1 MKVSFSFTPPDKA
14 GSGEVRPVP
23 KAAVGGALNFGGA
36 ATPLGRGLGG
46 QGSFTGWGTVLDAPG
61 ANIGLSRDE
70 TVARSRDLVT
80 NDPSAKGALRTKADM
95 IVSAG
100 FIFTANID
108 HIRLG
113 ITRKQA
119 TLLNRALE
127 QVWNDWA
134 YDPLLRCDTSMLQSF
149 GLQTRAAYIQ
159 RVVSGDGLGVLGW
172 DPLRKPLR
180 TSILHVD
187 SDRLSSPIGRVD
199 GPTLRHGV
207 EIDPVS
213 GAPTGYHFRNAHPND
228 YTARGAQFSHS
239 YVPRR
244 DQTGRPVVLH
254 LFDPDRPGAMRG
266 IGEFVSALSNHGRVA
281 GYTQAELENAAANA
295 LFLGVITSSGD
306 PFQLAADLGVE
317 GAFGSNGEPG
327 VLDQLQAAR
336 NNFYPEQISHKGS
349 RFAKLA
355 PGDDLKFATTAR
367 QTDLRGFTRLFE
379 QGFAASIGISAEQY
393 RRDFTGLSYSAIR
406 GSMNEVARSIPSE
419 RARLEE
425 QWLKPTWMAVL
436 EDGLD
441 LGVVQDALDRV
452 CAARDVASFELGAL
466 PSLYDAPRAW
476 TDGTWTGPGMGT
488 LDATKEQEAADAA
501 YHGGVSSLT
510 ERAADMGKS
519 FEMVLQ
525 QRQREREQMAEF
537 GEAPPTRVEGGAPQ
551 VGAKSQSNVLQDA
564 EDKAAQNE
572 ANLA

>member
-1 MKVSFSFTPPDKA
+1 MNVSFSYTPPAKVGA
-14 GSGEVRPVP
+14 ENVRPVP
-23 KAAVGGALNFGGA
+23 KAAVGGSISYGGPA
-36 ATPLGRGLGG
+36 VPLGRGLGG
-46 QGSFTGWGTVLDAPG
+46 QGNFNGWGAVLDAPG
-61 ANIGLSRDE
+61 ANVGLSRDE
-70 TVARSRDLVT
+70 TVARSRDLIT

-95 IVSAG
+95 IVGAG

-108 HIRLG
+108 HARLG
-113 ITRKQA
+113 ITRQQA
-119 TLLNRALE
+119 TMLNRALE

-134 YDPLLRCDTSMLQSF
+134 YDPLLRSDTSMLQGF
-149 GLQTRAAYIQ
+149 GLQTRAAYVQ
-159 RVVSGDGLGVLGW
+159 RVVSADGLGVLGF
-172 DPLRKPLR
+172 DPLRQPLR

-187 SDRLSSPIGRVD
+187 SDRLSTPIGKID

-207 EIDPVS
+207 AIDPIS
-213 GAPTGYHFRNAHPND
+213 GAPVGYHFRNAHPND
-228 YTARGAQFSHS
+228 MSARGAQFGHT

-244 DQTGRPVVLH
+244 DVTGRPVVLH

-266 IGEFVSALSNHGRVA
+266 IGEFVAALSNHGRVA

-295 LFLGVITSSGD
+295 LFLGVITSNGD
-306 PFQLAADLGVE
+306 PFQLAADLGLQDT
-317 GAFGSNGEPG
+317 FGSHGEPG
-327 VLDQLQAAR
+327 VLDQLVAAR
-336 NNFYPEQISHKGS
+336 NNFYPEQIAHKGS

-355 PGDDLKFATTAR
+355 PGDDLKFATTPR
-367 QTDLRGFTRLFE
+367 QTDLPGFTKLFE

-425 QWLKPTWMAVL
+425 QWLKPTWMAL
-436 EDGLD
+436 IEDALD
-441 LGVVQDALDRV
+441 LGAIQDALDRV
-452 CAARDVASFELGAL
+452 CAARGLPTFSIDRL
-466 PSLYDAPRAW
+466 PSLYEAPRAW
-476 TDGTWTGPGMGT
+476 TDGTWTGPGQGT

-537 GEAPPTRVEGGAPQ
+537 GEAPPSRVEGGAPQ
-551 VGAKSQSNVLQDA
+551 VGPKSQSNVLQDA
-564 EDKAAQNE
+564 QDKAAM
-572 ANLA
+572 A

>member
-1 MKVSFSFTPPDKA
+1 MKVSFSYTPPSEA
-14 GSGEVRPVP
+14 GSGEVRLAPE
-23 KAAVGGALNFGGA
+23 ASVGGKFTYSGPANA
-36 ATPLGRGLGG
+36 LGRGLGG
-46 QGSFTGWGTVLDAPG
+46 QGNFTGWGAALDAPG
-61 ANIGLSRDE
+61 ANIAVSRDE

-80 NDPSAKGALRTKADM
+80 NDPSAKGGLRTKADM
-95 IVSAG
+95 IVGAG

-108 HIRLG
+108 HVRLG
-113 ITRKQA
+113 ITRQQA
-119 TLLNRALE
+119 TQLNRALE

-134 YDPLLRCDTSMLQSF
+134 YDPLLRSDTSMLQGF
-149 GLQTRAAYIQ
+149 GLQTRAAYVQ
-159 RVVSGDGLGVLGW
+159 RVVSGDGLGVLGF
-172 DPLRKPLR
+172 DPDRKPLR

-187 SDRLSSPIGRVD
+187 SDRLSTPVGKID

-207 EIDPVS
+207 EVDPVT
-213 GAPTGYHFRNAHPND
+213 GAPLGYYFRNAHPND
-228 YTARGAQFSHS
+228 ATARGAQFSHT

-244 DQTGRPVVLH
+244 DATGRPVVLH

-266 IGEFVSALSNHGRVA
+266 IGEFVAALSNHGRVA

-295 LFLGVITSSGD
+295 LFLGVITSNGD

-317 GAFGSNGEPG
+317 GAFGSNGEQG

-336 NNFYPEQISHKGS
+336 NNFYPEQISHKGT

-393 RRDFTGLSYSAIR
+393 RRDFSGLSYSAIR
-406 GSMNEVARSIPSE
+406 GSMNDVARSIPSE
-419 RARLEE
+419 RMRLEE

-441 LGVVQDALDRV
+441 LGAVQDALDRI
-452 CAARDVASFELGAL
+452 CAMRGTSSFRIDAL
-466 PSLYDAPRAW
+466 PGLYDAPRAW

-488 LDATKEQEAADAA
+488 LDATKEQQAADAA

-551 VGAKSQSNVLQDA
+551 LPVRSETSASLDA
-564 EDKAAQNE
+564 ADKV
-572 ANLA
+572 